1 MKTMKKYK
9 NKTKNAP
16 NSNKKFILINRY
28 APRDSI
34 SFSPNYSSKIQKQI
48 TYVDE
53 LPPFIKNRMNKR
65 GYSSK
70 PYSNR
75 IIKHENIFEN
85 YDDFKI
91 KPSLLAKSR
100 MDFSDIFSTKKTK
113 YMTNFPI
120 HYHYNIIPCYIYH
133 KSCSF
138 KLIWYKPF
146 SSIDYPSVL
155 SICFEG
161 IIETAHPYK
170 FIARQACKELL
181 MAENSHN
188 KIIPIIPKLYEYIRI
203 ALLDENDETFNDAV
217 DICYLL
223 VLYSGR
229 EGYPYMKLIL
239 SPLRRRLG
247 NSRFQSKIYD
257 VLNLLC
263 KLFGNEALDDIKEFI
278 PSFFPDTTIYG

>member
-1 MKTMKKYK
+1 
-9 NKTKNAP
+9 
-16 NSNKKFILINRY
+16 
-28 APRDSI
+28 
-34 SFSPNYSSKIQKQI
+34 
-48 TYVDE
+48 
-53 LPPFIKNRMNKR
+53 
-65 GYSSK
+65 
-70 PYSNR
+70 
-75 IIKHENIFEN
+75 
-85 YDDFKI
+85 
-91 KPSLLAKSR
+91 
-100 MDFSDIFSTKKTK
+100 
-113 YMTNFPI
+113 MTNFPI

-223 VLYSGR
+223 VIFNIYIAQLLL
-229 EGYPYMKLIL
+229 MVL
-239 SPLRRRLG
+239 SFSKVTLKPQ
-247 NSRFQSKIYD
+247 SSEFQCLKS
-257 VLNLLC
+257 
-263 KLFGNEALDDIKEFI
+263 
-278 PSFFPDTTIYG
+278 